1 MVKKI
6 VEKAEKEPCSTAK
19 KGWYEWNSTKNG
31 AEDCDALYQ
40 AAVDLGFI
48 K

>member
-1 MVKKI
+1 M
-6 VEKAEKEPCSTAK
+6 EKAEKEPCSTAK
-19 KGWYEWNSTKNG
+19 KGWYEWNSTLNG